1 MPTQITINSI
11 SGVSPYDVYLCDNPL
26 TTCIWIDTIISS
38 QLPYIFDVPSIMES
52 QTSFNIKVIDDNNCT
67 VIDSPATCPEYL
79 GYDIVTGCFGV
90 SVDFLVQLPEV
101 LVGGVP
107 CDNGNPSYG
116 GNCPQATVQ
125 YSINSGSTTTT
136 SVYSWKSA
144 NCGYT
149 LAGCTCDPSKLEL
162 GLNLSSYSGQT
173 FVTIDFLVTYP
184 STPPLVFT
192 ESITVDF
199 SSCNPTPTP
208 TPTYTPTKT
217 STPTPTGTNGT
228 IIPVTSTPT
237 PTVTPT
243 NTFTPTNTNTPTVTP
258 TNTKTPTPTP
268 TPTETVP
275 VVQCLSYS
283 IQAFNATSGGTT
295 FSFNGCCGNIGET
308 SILRL
313 SDDPEITICST
324 TEPTYTFG
332 GSVCCP
338 VACPSCT

>member
-1 MPTQITINSI
+1 MPTQITISSI

-38 QLPYIFDVPSIMES
+38 QLPYVFDVPSIMES
-52 QTSFNIKVIDDNNCT
+52 QTIFNLKVIDDNNCQ
-67 VIDSPATCPEYL
+67 VITYL
-79 GYDIVTGCFGV
+79 G
-90 SVDFLVQLPEV
+90 
-101 LVGGVP
+101 
-107 CDNGNPSYG
+107 
-116 GNCPQATVQ
+116 
-125 YSINSGSTTTT
+125 
-136 SVYSWKSA
+136 
-144 NCGYT
+144 
-149 LAGCTCDPSKLEL
+149 
-162 GLNLSSYSGQT
+162 SS
-173 FVTIDFLVTYP
+173 
-184 STPPLVFT
+184 
-192 ESITVDF
+192 
-199 SSCNPTPTP
+199 PTPTP
-208 TPTYTPTKT
+208 TPTNTITPTPTKT
-217 STPTPTGTNGT
+217 VTPTPTRTNGAVTPTPTPTKTVTPTPTGTNGAVTPTPTPTKTVTPTPTGTNGT
-228 IIPVTSTPT
+228 VIPVTSTP
-237 PTVTPT
+237 
-243 NTFTPTNTNTPTVTP
+243 TPTNTNTPTVTP

-268 TPTETVP
+268 TPTPTGTVP